1 MILIM
6 FYSNFGNHY
15 GFHTDSSTG
24 GATERGLCI
33 LIMVVTENKI
43 KYENENEVGAKGIE
57 MT

>member
-1 MILIM
+1 M